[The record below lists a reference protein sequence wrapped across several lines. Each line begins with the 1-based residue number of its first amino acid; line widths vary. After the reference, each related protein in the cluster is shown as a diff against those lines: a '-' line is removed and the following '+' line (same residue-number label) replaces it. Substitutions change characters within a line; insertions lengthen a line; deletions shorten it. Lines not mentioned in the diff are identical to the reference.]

1 MVGMRS
7 LKPRLTYMEWLIDL
21 LKYITLVANVDA
33 HSLDIIIDMYMLRS
47 VKMGTN
53 PGTNLNILALH

>member
-1 MVGMRS
+1 MAGMRS

>member
-1 MVGMRS
+1 MRS

>member
-1 MVGMRS
+1 MAGRRS